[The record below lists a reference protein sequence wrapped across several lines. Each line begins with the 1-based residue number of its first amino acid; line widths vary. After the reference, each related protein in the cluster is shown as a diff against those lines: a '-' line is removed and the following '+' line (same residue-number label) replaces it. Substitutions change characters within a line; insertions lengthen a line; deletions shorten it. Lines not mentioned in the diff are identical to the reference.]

1 MKSKGDNVKRVPSTC
16 QAGSNGSF
24 IIVVTV
30 ILTGGRGMGIVF
42 SASFFL
48 AGELGYMGQKGD
60 CPILYSVL
68 DVMGLVRAFAGL
80 WP

>member
-1 MKSKGDNVKRVPSTC
+1 
-16 QAGSNGSF
+16 
-24 IIVVTV
+24 
-30 ILTGGRGMGIVF
+30 MGIVF